1 MDGISTWS
9 CKKYKQSYRD
19 FLFFHCN
26 KNLFSRCRNYKTFQC
41 IWCNWPNVGRKLFT
55 DKYLA
60 WYTLC
65 QSNGCMKSLQVL
77 KGWVERMGY
86 WSQSILLPFLFLFF
100 FWCCI
105 PASFIHV
112 SLEHE
117 GKYIYFVTGASLPTT
132 VPHRNNNACNIS
144 KYIFLAVF
152 FRVLW
157 VKYLKLSQ
165 DYLQKGSLTTMIVRI

>member
-1 MDGISTWS
+1 MS
-9 CKKYKQSYRD
+9 Q
-19 FLFFHCN
+19 LQN
-26 KNLFSRCRNYKTFQC
+26 FSMYLMQLTQRRQKAIYWQIFGLVYVVPVKRLYEKLAGSQRM
-41 IWCNWPNVGRKLFT
+41 GRK
-55 DKYLA
+55 
-60 WYTLC
+60 
-65 QSNGCMKSLQVL
+65 NGLLV
-77 KGWVERMGY
+77 
-86 WSQSILLPFLFLFF
+86 SINPSSFSFSFF

>member
-1 MDGISTWS
+1 MGIACVKQKKSPENKTISFAKLSMDGISTWS

-100 FWCCI
+100 LMLYPSKFHSCKPRTRRKVYILCNWC
-105 PASFIHV
+105 
-112 SLEHE
+112 
-117 GKYIYFVTGASLPTT
+117 
-132 VPHRNNNACNIS
+132 
-144 KYIFLAVF
+144 LAA
-152 FRVLW
+152 
-157 VKYLKLSQ
+157 YNSATQ
-165 DYLQKGSLTTMIVRI
+165 E